1 VSTRRRDLLKQGAH
15 VLGVACCEH
24 PTRVV
29 GQKLEVANG
38 GHTLTLHRIALILN
52 GEQGDGGAVE
62 DQQVALTELHEGLMG
77 SPLQSVIEV
86 VAKPSWSGQ
95 WGELECA
102 HGPCS
107 AQAQTDGTGN
117 HGTRESPHS
126 QSGVAHLRAR
136 WENRGGPT
144 RHNRTIRRL

>member
-38 GHTLTLHRIALILN
+38 SHALTLHRIALILN

-86 VAKPSWSGQ
+86 VAPSR
-95 WGELECA
+95 GEPSR
-102 HGPCS
+102 HG
-107 AQAQTDGTGN
+107 
-117 HGTRESPHS
+117 RV
-126 QSGVAHLRAR
+126 SGVSWNVHMDLVVPKPKLTVRATTV
-136 WENRGGPT
+136 RGSPL
-144 RHNRTIRRL
+144 IAKAV